1 MTLFRGLVD
10 DFDAEGGDA
19 EAHGIACMVW
29 LSRAAMMSWQR
40 LLEMQN
46 SERLDSLSWVG
57 DFIDF
62 QFLSNFV
69 IPSC

>member
-1 MTLFRGLVD
+1 MTLMQRVVTLKHMELHVW
-10 DFDAEGGDA
+10 
-19 EAHGIACMVW
+19 VW